1 MNGKLS
7 ILTGAEKELPL
18 KTKLLF
24 LCTGNSCRSQIA
36 EGLLRH
42 LAGNEFEVFS
52 AGVEPSRVH
61 PMSKIVM
68 QEVGIDI
75 SDQHSDDVK
84 DYLDKGI
91 DIVISVCD
99 HASQTCPTF
108 PGDVQRIHWSVK
120 DPFHGWD
127 VDESKLPDYRSTRDE
142 LKERIQNFLKNN

>member
-1 MNGKLS
+1 M
-7 ILTGAEKELPL
+7 

-42 LAGNEFEVFS
+42 LAGDQFEVFS

-61 PMSKIVM
+61 PMSILVM

-75 SDQHSDDVK
+75 SDQHSDDVL
-84 DYLDKGI
+84 DYLNAGI

-99 HASQTCPTF
+99 HAAQTCPAF
-108 PGDVQRIHWSVK
+108 PGSVERIHWSVK
-120 DPFHGWD
+120 DPYHGWD
-127 VDESKLPDYRSTRDE
+127 MDESKLPDYRRTRDD
-142 LKERIQNFLKNN
+142 LKARIRDFLITQER